1 MLEFHPKDIGK
12 CNFPS
17 QDRFP
22 KYVLNRSY
30 ILSQKKKSYQKGEKS
45 YFFLKIR
52 GYISPDNLNLR
63 NRRAYKRRFTVGKT
77 ASL

>member
-17 QDRFP
+17 QDRFL

-45 YFFLKIR
+45 YFF
-52 GYISPDNLNLR
+52 
-63 NRRAYKRRFTVGKT
+63 
-77 ASL
+77 